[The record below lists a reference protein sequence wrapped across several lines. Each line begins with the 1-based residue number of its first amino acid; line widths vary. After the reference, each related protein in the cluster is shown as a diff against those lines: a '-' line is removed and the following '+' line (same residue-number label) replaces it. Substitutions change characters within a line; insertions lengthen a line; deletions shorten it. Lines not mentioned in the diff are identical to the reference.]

1 MTKYLIQGLLIG
13 FAYVA
18 PIGMQNLYVINTAA
32 TLSRKRAYQVALI
45 TVFFDITLALASFLG
60 MGFLMEKFE
69 IIRLGVLLIGG
80 IAVVIIGISLIRS
93 NPELSKKLEV
103 DKPLIKIIGACFAVT
118 WLNPQALI
126 DGTLLLGGF
135 RASLDPEG
143 ARLFIIGVCLASLT
157 WFTGLATVVSLL
169 KSQFNLKVMKIINI
183 ICGSIIIYSGLKL
196 ILKFI
201 QNFI

>member
-80 IAVVIIGISLIRS
+80 IAVVIIGISLLRS

-183 ICGSIIIYSGLKL
+183 ICGSIIIYYGLKL

>member
-1 MTKYLIQGLLIG
+1 
-13 FAYVA
+13 
-18 PIGMQNLYVINTAA
+18 
-32 TLSRKRAYQVALI
+32 
-45 TVFFDITLALASFLG
+45 

-80 IAVVIIGISLIRS
+80 IAVVIIGISLLRS

-183 ICGSIIIYSGLKL
+183 ICGSIIIYYGLKL

>member
-18 PIGMQNLYVINTAA
+18 PIGMQNLYVINTSA

-60 MGFLMEKFE
+60 MGFLMERFE

-80 IAVVIIGISLIRS
+80 IAVVIIGISLLRS

-183 ICGSIIIYSGLKL
+183 ICGSIIIYYGLKL

>member
-183 ICGSIIIYSGLKL
+183 ICGSIIIYYGLKL

>member
-60 MGFLMEKFE
+60 MGFLMERFE

-80 IAVVIIGISLIRS
+80 IAVVIIGISLLRS

-183 ICGSIIIYSGLKL
+183 ICGSIIIYYGLKL